1 MYPLSRH
8 LAYVCLFRRDDD
20 AMGLFVEQH
29 VTNTMANMY
38 FLQKSGDSCDLK
50 LMTSV
55 GAEVNV
61 HRIVLKSCCAENFT
75 RNISKDTLTL
85 NIGDLS
91 KEMLESVVHFMY
103 TGEILINHDS
113 LVNTVRAYRQFGL
126 KTAVHKLTNTQADSN
141 GLGDQAVPEIQDD
154 ALELKRKGK
163 FGSSK
168 RKPAAVRK
176 KRSEVWDNVE
186 PIEKR
191 QRATSVKENS
201 TEKDCNTAEE
211 SNR

>member
-1 MYPLSRH
+1 
-8 LAYVCLFRRDDD
+8 
-20 AMGLFVEQH
+20 MGLFIDQH
-29 VTNTMANMY
+29 VTNTLANMY
-38 FLQKSGDSCDLK
+38 FLQKSGDLCDLK
-50 LMTSV
+50 LTSSV

-61 HRIVLKSCCAENFT
+61 HRVVLKSCCAENFT
-75 RNISKDTLTL
+75 RNISEDTLIL
-85 NIGDLS
+85 NIGDVS

-113 LVNTVRAYRQFGL
+113 LVNTVRAYQQFGL
-126 KTAVHKLTNTQADSN
+126 KTAVHKLTNTQA
-141 GLGDQAVPEIQDD
+141 LGDQAVPEIQDD
-154 ALELKRKGK
+154 TLELKRKGK

-176 KRSEVWDNVE
+176 KSSEVWDNVE

-191 QRATSVKENS
+191 QRTTSIKENS
-201 TEKDCNTAEE
+201 AEKDCNIAGE